1 MDVII
6 RLKKKKYY
14 TSKVFGIYK
23 ESSSKEVW
31 DTFYIV
37 FDEKKEKLI
46 KIDKYKTDKYIET
59 MVLELNQNIDDM
71 LLDEEG
77 FGHIDFLTDDDIIK
91 VIEGKSVSKDKL
103 SKCKKISKDLDLN
116 KYIEVNDD
124 EDINN
129 LLLLTCYFHDSYI
142 ENINGNDKKMSITF
156 DKIWGMKLEI
166 ILEDEVTYKNSLGD
180 DIYWYDCSIVKNESD
195 YFVLVNQ
202 SDYDEEDDIDQYS
215 CYFMAKKMKYK
226 IMPE

>member
-6 RLKKKKYY
+6 RLKNKKYY

-23 ESSSKEVW
+23 ETDSKEVW

-37 FDEKKEKLI
+37 FDEEKEKLI
-46 KIDKYKTDKYIET
+46 KVYKYETSNKIET
-59 MVLELNQNIDDM
+59 IVLELNQDIEDM
-71 LLDEEG
+71 ILDEEG
-77 FGHIDFLTDDDIIK
+77 FGHVDYLTDDDIEKI
-91 VIEGKSVSKDKL
+91 IDGKNISKDKQN
-103 SKCKKISKDLDLN
+103 KCKKSSKNIDLN
-116 KYIEVNDD
+116 EYIEINDD
-124 EDINN
+124 NDINN

-142 ENINGNDKKMSITF
+142 ENINGNDKRMSVTF

-166 ILEDEVTYKNSLGD
+166 IFEDDVIYKNSLGD
-180 DIYWYDCSIVKNESD
+180 DIYWYDCSIVKNESN